1 MHYSKKAKKILG
13 KELALI
19 CICEYYHG
27 ADNGYVCAIKILQ
40 TFSLANFIII

>member
-1 MHYSKKAKKILG
+1 MPKKAKKILG